1 MARIGVLTL
10 AFLLIGITPVLRAE
24 SISPGEKQKIEA
36 LLKYVGE
43 MKDTKFLRNGSTYD
57 PKTAATFLRRKWAAN
72 ASAVKT
78 AREFIDK
85 IATVSGTSGKPYLI
99 RFKDGSEAKTGDVLL
114 AALQKFET
122 STTE

>member
-57 PKTAATFLRRKWAAN
+57 AKTAATFLRRKWAAN
-72 ASAVKT
+72 ASTVKT

-99 RFKDGSEAKTGDVLL
+99 RFNDGSEARSGDVLL